1 MKQFLLF
8 CFILT
13 FYGSLAQKNL
23 KKIDSLVKVVAYKE
37 ALQLLR
43 TEKEKTP
50 NDSVS
55 FLENTE
61 AEILIT
67 LGNLNE
73 AENVLSNIKISTPY
87 VKAVTQSTTG
97 FLNLNKG
104 RYDLANE
111 NLQAALAAFQSTGKS
126 NTKEAARCLANIA
139 SYYLATGKYN
149 KAEEYETIALQ
160 LRQKL
165 FGESSEEVAAS
176 YNNLGTIYLSSDPDR
191 SLDYYEKALT
201 TYQQLHRG
209 NHPKLA
215 IANTNIGIAYNQ
227 LELYGDAINS
237 FDTAKKIWE
246 QIYPDGHPNLA
257 IVLQNIGS
265 AYSKQKNAKVAEE
278 FYDKAISI
286 YTKSYGTK
294 HPDLASALNS
304 LGSLQLNNNEY
315 DKSIATFQKSIV
327 ANAPSFNS
335 LDLESNPI
343 GSDYY
348 NPMVLVYSINFKA
361 KALESKYL
369 GRSLKLNDLKI
380 ALQCIY
386 KCDSLIDDIRHQSTD
401 EQDKLALGN
410 IATEV
415 YEVGV
420 RVAHT
425 IGENSI
431 NPRAY
436 FEKAFYF
443 AEKSKSSVLL
453 ESIAETQA
461 KSFAGIPQELLD
473 QELKI
478 KSSIAVLVQ
487 KLTQKPAEQEEK
499 EIREKLFVLNNEYT
513 SFVKKLEKDFP
524 KYFNLKFSQRINTV
538 SDIQNQLDATTGL
551 ISYFLAEKTNRL
563 YQFSV
568 TKQRF
573 KIKDSSIPPDLNRL
587 LKGFMNSILFSNFET
602 YKKTSLP
609 IAALLKPNVDR
620 QIKELV
626 VIPTGRLGTI
636 PFDAL
641 PSGRIKGTNFNQVSY
656 WLKEYAISYEFASNL
671 FTQKGREKLATE
683 NPTIFLCAPVTFP
696 EKDNLSQLPGTEKE
710 VNNIS
715 QLFANSKSVKF
726 EDATETVIKSKQISN
741 FNYLHFATHGIVDE
755 ENPESSKI
763 FLQTTDAD
771 DGNLYAGEIYNLEL
785 NANLAVLSACQ
796 TGLGKI
802 SKGEGVI
809 GLSRALTYAGAKNI
823 VVSFWSV
830 ADESTSKLMT
840 DFYTNLLGTKSIHF
854 NRSLQQAKLKMS
866 KTIEYSNPF
875 FWAPFVLLGK

>member
-1 MKQFLLF
+1 MKRILLF
-8 CFILT
+8 WLT
-13 FYGSLAQKNL
+13 VAFYGSMAQKNL
-23 KKIDSLVKVVAYKE
+23 VKIDSLVKVAAYKE
-37 ALQLLR
+37 ALQFIR
-43 TEKEKTP
+43 FEKTRAK
-50 NDSVS
+50 NDSMS
-55 FLENTE
+55 FLENSE

-67 LGNLNE
+67 QGNLNE
-73 AENVLSNIKISTPY
+73 AEQLLLTINISTPY
-87 VKAVTQSTTG
+87 LRAITQSTTG

-111 NLQAALAAFQSTGKS
+111 NLQTALATFQSIGKS
-126 NTKEAARCLANIA
+126 DTKEAARCLANIA
-139 SYYLATGKYN
+139 SYYMATGKYN

-176 YNNLGTIYLSSDPDR
+176 YNNLGTIYLNSDPDR
-191 SLDYYEKALT
+191 SLDYYEKALV
-201 TYQQLHRG
+201 TYQRIHQN

-215 IANTNIGIAYNQ
+215 IANTNIGMAYNQ

-257 IVLQNIGS
+257 IVLRNIGT
-265 AYSKQKNAKVAEE
+265 AYAKQKNQKVAEE
-278 FYDKAISI
+278 FYEKAISI
-286 YTKSYGTK
+286 YTKAYGTK

-304 LGSLQLNNNEY
+304 LGSLQLSNNEY
-315 DKSIATFQKSIV
+315 DKAIATFQKSIV
-327 ANAPSFNS
+327 ANAPLFNS
-335 LDLESNPI
+335 SNLESNPI
-343 GSDYY
+343 GADYY

-361 KALESKYL
+361 KALESKYF
-369 GRSLKLNDLKI
+369 GRSLKLNDLKT
-380 ALQCIY
+380 ALRCIH

-401 EQDKLALGN
+401 EQDKLALGTV
-410 IATEV
+410 AAEV

-425 IGENSI
+425 TAENSI
-431 NPRAY
+431 NPIPY

-524 KYFNLKFSQRINTV
+524 NYFNLKFSQAINSV
-538 SDIQNQLDATTGL
+538 EDIQRYLDENTGL

-563 YQFSV
+563 YQFAI

-573 KIKDSSIPPDLNRL
+573 KVKDSSIPPDLNRL
-587 LKGFMNSILFSNFET
+587 LKGFMNSILFSDFET

-626 VIPTGRLGTI
+626 IVPTGRIGTI
-636 PFDAL
+636 PFEAL

-656 WLKEYAISYEFASNL
+656 WLEEYAISYEFASNL
-671 FTQKGREKLATE
+671 FIQKGKEKLATE

-696 EKDNLSQLPGTEKE
+696 EKDNLSQLPGTEEE
-710 VNNIS
+710 VNTIS
-715 QLFANSKSVKF
+715 RLFASSKLLKF
-726 EDATETVIKSKQISN
+726 EKATETAIKSKQISN

-763 FLQTTDAD
+763 FLQTSDSD

-785 NANLAVLSACQ
+785 NANLAILSACQ

-830 ADESTSKLMT
+830 ADESTSKLMI
-840 DFYTNLLGTKSIHF
+840 DFYTALLSTQPIRF
-854 NRSLQQAKLKMS
+854 NRSLQQAKLKMT
-866 KTIEYSNPF
+866 KTTAYSNPF

>member
-1 MKQFLLF
+1 
-8 CFILT
+8 
-13 FYGSLAQKNL
+13 
-23 KKIDSLVKVVAYKE
+23 
-37 ALQLLR
+37 
-43 TEKEKTP
+43 
-50 NDSVS
+50 
-55 FLENTE
+55 
-61 AEILIT
+61 
-67 LGNLNE
+67 
-73 AENVLSNIKISTPY
+73 
-87 VKAVTQSTTG
+87 
-97 FLNLNKG
+97 
-104 RYDLANE
+104 
-111 NLQAALAAFQSTGKS
+111 
-126 NTKEAARCLANIA
+126 
-139 SYYLATGKYN
+139 
-149 KAEEYETIALQ
+149 
-160 LRQKL
+160 
-165 FGESSEEVAAS
+165 
-176 YNNLGTIYLSSDPDR
+176 
-191 SLDYYEKALT
+191 
-201 TYQQLHRG
+201 
-209 NHPKLA
+209 
-215 IANTNIGIAYNQ
+215 
-227 LELYGDAINS
+227 
-237 FDTAKKIWE
+237 
-246 QIYPDGHPNLA
+246 
-257 IVLQNIGS
+257 
-265 AYSKQKNAKVAEE
+265 
-278 FYDKAISI
+278 
-286 YTKSYGTK
+286 
-294 HPDLASALNS
+294 
-304 LGSLQLNNNEY
+304 
-315 DKSIATFQKSIV
+315 
-327 ANAPSFNS
+327 
-335 LDLESNPI
+335 
-343 GSDYY
+343 
-348 NPMVLVYSINFKA
+348 
-361 KALESKYL
+361 
-369 GRSLKLNDLKI
+369 
-380 ALQCIY
+380 
-386 KCDSLIDDIRHQSTD
+386 
-401 EQDKLALGN
+401 
-410 IATEV
+410 
-415 YEVGV
+415 
-420 RVAHT
+420 
-425 IGENSI
+425 
-431 NPRAY
+431 
-436 FEKAFYF
+436 
-443 AEKSKSSVLL
+443 
-453 ESIAETQA
+453 
-461 KSFAGIPQELLD
+461 
-473 QELKI
+473 
-478 KSSIAVLVQ
+478 
-487 KLTQKPAEQEEK
+487 
-499 EIREKLFVLNNEYT
+499 
-513 SFVKKLEKDFP
+513 
-524 KYFNLKFSQRINTV
+524 
-538 SDIQNQLDATTGL
+538 LDATTGL

-620 QIKELV
+620 QIKDLV

-636 PFDAL
+636 PFEAL
-641 PSGRIKGTNFNQVSY
+641 PSGRIKGANFNQVSY

-715 QLFANSKSVKF
+715 QIFANSKSVKF

>member
-1 MKQFLLF
+1 M
-8 CFILT
+8 
-13 FYGSLAQKNL
+13 
-23 KKIDSLVKVVAYKE
+23 
-37 ALQLLR
+37 
-43 TEKEKTP
+43 
-50 NDSVS
+50 
-55 FLENTE
+55 
-61 AEILIT
+61 
-67 LGNLNE
+67 
-73 AENVLSNIKISTPY
+73 
-87 VKAVTQSTTG
+87 
-97 FLNLNKG
+97 
-104 RYDLANE
+104 
-111 NLQAALAAFQSTGKS
+111 
-126 NTKEAARCLANIA
+126 
-139 SYYLATGKYN
+139 
-149 KAEEYETIALQ
+149 
-160 LRQKL
+160 
-165 FGESSEEVAAS
+165 
-176 YNNLGTIYLSSDPDR
+176 
-191 SLDYYEKALT
+191 
-201 TYQQLHRG
+201 
-209 NHPKLA
+209 
-215 IANTNIGIAYNQ
+215 
-227 LELYGDAINS
+227 
-237 FDTAKKIWE
+237 
-246 QIYPDGHPNLA
+246 
-257 IVLQNIGS
+257 
-265 AYSKQKNAKVAEE
+265 
-278 FYDKAISI
+278 
-286 YTKSYGTK
+286 
-294 HPDLASALNS
+294 
-304 LGSLQLNNNEY
+304 
-315 DKSIATFQKSIV
+315 
-327 ANAPSFNS
+327 
-335 LDLESNPI
+335 
-343 GSDYY
+343 
-348 NPMVLVYSINFKA
+348 
-361 KALESKYL
+361 
-369 GRSLKLNDLKI
+369 
-380 ALQCIY
+380 
-386 KCDSLIDDIRHQSTD
+386 IDDIRHQSTD

-431 NPRAY
+431 SPRAY

-478 KSSIAVLVQ
+478 KSSIAELVQ

-524 KYFNLKFSQRINTV
+524 NYFNLKFSQAINSV
-538 SDIQNQLDATTGL
+538 EDIQRCLDENTGL
-551 ISYFLAEKTNRL
+551 ISYFLAERTNRL
-563 YQFSV
+563 YQFTI
-568 TKQRF
+568 TKKRF
-573 KIKDSSIPPDLNRL
+573 KVKDSSIPPDLNRL

-609 IAALLKPNVDR
+609 IAALLKPNIDR
-620 QIKELV
+620 QIKDLV

-636 PFDAL
+636 PFEAL
-641 PSGRIKGTNFNQVSY
+641 PSGRIKGANFNQVSY

-715 QLFANSKSVKF
+715 QIFTNSKSVKF

-741 FNYLHFATHGIVDE
+741 FNYLHFATHGIVNE

-763 FLQTTDAD
+763 FLQTTDTD

>member
-13 FYGSLAQKNL
+13 FYRSLAQENL

-43 TEKEKTP
+43 SEKEKTP

-67 LGNLNE
+67 QGNLNE
-73 AENVLSNIKISTPY
+73 AETVLSNIKISTPY
-87 VKAVTQSTTG
+87 AKAITQSTTG

-176 YNNLGTIYLSSDPDR
+176 YNNLGTIFLSADPDR

-201 TYQQLHRG
+201 TYQQIHRG
-209 NHPKLA
+209 THPKLA

-237 FDTAKKIWE
+237 FDIAKKIWE

-265 AYSKQKNAKVAEE
+265 AYSKQKNPKVAEE
-278 FYDKAISI
+278 FYEKAISI
-286 YTKSYGTK
+286 YIKSYGNK
-294 HPDLASALNS
+294 HPDLASALNN
-304 LGSLQLNNNEY
+304 LGSLQLGDNQY
-315 DKSIATFQKSIV
+315 DKAIATFQKSIV

-335 LDLESNPI
+335 LDLESNQI

-380 ALQCIY
+380 ALRCIY

-410 IATEV
+410 VAAEV

-425 IGENSI
+425 
-431 NPRAY
+431 
-436 FEKAFYF
+436 
-443 AEKSKSSVLL
+443 
-453 ESIAETQA
+453 
-461 KSFAGIPQELLD
+461 
-473 QELKI
+473 
-478 KSSIAVLVQ
+478 
-487 KLTQKPAEQEEK
+487 
-499 EIREKLFVLNNEYT
+499 
-513 SFVKKLEKDFP
+513 
-524 KYFNLKFSQRINTV
+524 
-538 SDIQNQLDATTGL
+538 
-551 ISYFLAEKTNRL
+551 
-563 YQFSV
+563 
-568 TKQRF
+568 
-573 KIKDSSIPPDLNRL
+573 
-587 LKGFMNSILFSNFET
+587 
-602 YKKTSLP
+602 
-609 IAALLKPNVDR
+609 
-620 QIKELV
+620 
-626 VIPTGRLGTI
+626 
-636 PFDAL
+636 
-641 PSGRIKGTNFNQVSY
+641 
-656 WLKEYAISYEFASNL
+656 
-671 FTQKGREKLATE
+671 
-683 NPTIFLCAPVTFP
+683 
-696 EKDNLSQLPGTEKE
+696 
-710 VNNIS
+710 
-715 QLFANSKSVKF
+715 
-726 EDATETVIKSKQISN
+726 
-741 FNYLHFATHGIVDE
+741 
-755 ENPESSKI
+755 
-763 FLQTTDAD
+763 
-771 DGNLYAGEIYNLEL
+771 
-785 NANLAVLSACQ
+785 
-796 TGLGKI
+796 
-802 SKGEGVI
+802 
-809 GLSRALTYAGAKNI
+809 
-823 VVSFWSV
+823 
-830 ADESTSKLMT
+830 
-840 DFYTNLLGTKSIHF
+840 
-854 NRSLQQAKLKMS
+854 
-866 KTIEYSNPF
+866 
-875 FWAPFVLLGK
+875 

>member
-1 MKQFLLF
+1 MKHILLF
-8 CFILT
+8 CLILT

-23 KKIDSLVKVVAYKE
+23 EKIDSLVKVAAYKE

-43 TEKEKTP
+43 TEKERTTT
-50 NDSVS
+50 DAIS

-67 LGNLNE
+67 QGNLNE
-73 AENVLSNIKISTPY
+73 AEKVLSNIRISTPY
-87 VKAVTQSTTG
+87 IKAITQSTTG

-104 RYDLANE
+104 RYDLAIE
-111 NLQAALAAFQSTGKS
+111 NLQAALATFESVGQA
-126 NTKEAARCLANIA
+126 NTKEAARCLASIA

-191 SLDYYEKALT
+191 SLDYYEKALA
-201 TYQQLHRG
+201 TYQQIHRG

-237 FDTAKKIWE
+237 FDIAKKIWE
-246 QIYPDGHPNLA
+246 QIYPGGHPNLA

-265 AYSKQKNAKVAEE
+265 AYSKQKNPKVAEE
-278 FYDKAISI
+278 FYEKAISI

-294 HPDLASALNS
+294 HPELASALNN
-304 LGSLQLNNNEY
+304 LGRLFLSDNQY
-315 DKSIATFQKSIV
+315 DKAIATFQKSIV
-327 ANAPSFNS
+327 ANAPSFS
-335 LDLESNPI
+335 YSNIEKNPV
-343 GSDYY
+343 GTDYY
-348 NPMVLVYSINFKA
+348 NPLVLVYSINFKA
-361 KALESKYL
+361 TALETKYF
-369 GRSLKLNDLKI
+369 GRSLKLSDLKT

-401 EQDKLALGN
+401 EQDKLALGT
-410 IATEV
+410 IATDV

-431 NPRAY
+431 NPRPY

-473 QELKI
+473 QERKI
-478 KSSIAVLVQ
+478 KSSIAVFIQ

-513 SFVKKLEKDFP
+513 SFVKNLEKDFP
-524 KYFNLKFSQRINTV
+524 NYFNLKFSQGINSV
-538 SDIQNQLDATTGL
+538 ADIQNRLDANTGL

-563 YQFSV
+563 YQFSI
-568 TKQRF
+568 TKERF
-573 KIKDSSIPPDLNRL
+573 KVKDSSIPPDLNRL
-587 LKGFMNSILFSNFET
+587 LKGFINSILFSDFET

-609 IAALLKPNVDR
+609 IAALLKPNVDS
-620 QIKELV
+620 QTKELV
-626 VIPTGRLGTI
+626 IIPTGRLGTI
-636 PFDAL
+636 PFEAL
-641 PSGRIKGTNFNQVSY
+641 PSGKIKGTSFGQVSY
-656 WLKEYAISYEFASNL
+656 LLEQYAISYEFAANL
-671 FTQKGREKLATE
+671 FIQKSKEKLAVDNLTV
-683 NPTIFLCAPVTFP
+683 FLCAPIIFP
-696 EKDNLSQLPGTEKE
+696 EKDNLDQLPGTENE
-710 VNNIS
+710 VNTIS
-715 QLFANSKSVKF
+715 QLFASSKLVKF
-726 EDATETVIKSKQISN
+726 EEATETVVKSKQISN
-741 FNYLHFATHGIVDE
+741 YNYLHFATHGIVDE

-763 FLQTTDAD
+763 FLQPSTSD

-840 DFYTNLLGTKSIHF
+840 DFYSNLLTSKSIHF
-854 NRSLQQAKLKMS
+854 NRSLQQAKLKMT
-866 KTIEYSNPF
+866 KNTAYSNPY